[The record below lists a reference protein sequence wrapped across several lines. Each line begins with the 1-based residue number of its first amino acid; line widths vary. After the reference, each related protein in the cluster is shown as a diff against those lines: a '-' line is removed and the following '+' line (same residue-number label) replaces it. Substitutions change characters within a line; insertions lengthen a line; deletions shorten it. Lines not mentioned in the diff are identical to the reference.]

1 MKVLTQNY
9 KTGQLAL
16 TEIPVPTIKQGHLLV
31 RTVASAVSIG
41 TEKAMIELAQKS
53 LVGKAIARPDWVAQV
68 TRKIKTE
75 GLVEAYRQ
83 ADGRLNIPLPLGY
96 SSSGIVE
103 EVGEST
109 EGFAVGDGVV
119 SIGSGYASHAEYVL
133 MPSHLCLQKPSAV
146 SFHEASFA
154 ALGGIALE
162 ALRLAKVI

>member
-68 TRKIKTE
+68 TRKIKTCC
-75 GLVEAYRQ
+75 
-83 ADGRLNIPLPLGY
+83 GY
-96 SSSGIVE
+96 WF
-103 EVGEST
+103 
-109 EGFAVGDGVV
+109 GFAGPNYCTSTQSKWMQGNW
-119 SIGSGYASHAEYVL
+119 
-133 MPSHLCLQKPSAV
+133 
-146 SFHEASFA
+146 
-154 ALGGIALE
+154 
-162 ALRLAKVI
+162 R